1 MAAPWSMRSMLIR
14 SILAAGR
21 QPRGGLGYGGG
32 EFHTRGSLI
41 VFVDKD
47 SRLYRTTTQQNDIC
61 RPITPGFGSSSSPA
75 ISPDGQ
81 FVLFLHSDGRDN
93 SIGLVDL
100 TEPAWPT
107 RLVYGA
113 DFYMQPAW
121 HPDGK
126 TIAWVEWNAPCMSW
140 DGSQVKTAHFDPVT
154 KTISNIETI
163 AGGNTTPVFQPE
175 FSPDGRFI
183 SYIQGAG
190 DTDDLILFDLAS
202 GDKIVVLHNEILI
215 QPAWLMGQR
224 VYGWSAD
231 SASLFVIRQRS
242 GMADILEVEIART
255 NSKDIPIPDI
265 PRSHRSAF
273 RQPAMPLPVSLLP
286 RSSHPGSL
294 NGKMGRSAISDAVLK
309 LIFHLRR
316 SRYLNR

>member
-1 MAAPWSMRSMLIR
+1 MHLPDNGAGLAVAPSV
-14 SILAAGR
+14 
-21 QPRGGLGYGGG
+21 QPHGGLAYGGG
-32 EFHTRGSLI
+32 EFSTVGDSILY
-41 VFVDKD
+41 VNKD
-47 SRLYRTTTQQNDIC
+47 ASIHRTSSTADEPS
-61 RPITPGFGSSSSPA
+61 PISHCFGNISSPYS
-75 ISPDGQ
+75 SPDGRYI
-81 FVLFLHSDGRDN
+81 LFLHTDGKED
-93 SIGLVDL
+93 SIGLVD
-100 TEPAWPT
+100 TTSMEWPV
-107 RLVYGA
+107 RLIHGA
-113 DFYMQPAW
+113 GFYMQPAW

-202 GDKIVVLHNEILI
+202 GDKKVVLHNEILI

-242 GMADILEVEIART
+242 GMADILEVEIAST
-255 NSKDIPIPDI
+255 NSKDIPIPGYSSFSQISVSPSSKAFACIASSPLI
-265 PRSHRSAF
+265 PTQH
-273 RQPAMPLPVSLLP
+273 
-286 RSSHPGSL
+286 H
-294 NGKMGRSAISDAVLK
+294 
-309 LIFHLRR
+309 
-316 SRYLNR
+316 